1 MSITEYISIPAFVFS
16 FAFGIFSVYMM
27 NPNKETIY
35 VYPSPDNVKKIQYKD
50 RADNC
55 FEYVPHEVTCHQNEE
70 NYPFQ

>member
-1 MSITEYISIPAFVFS
+1 MSITEYISVPIFIFS

-35 VYPSPDNVKKIQYKD
+35 VYPSPDNVNRFQYKD

-55 FEYVPHEVTCHQNEE
+55 FEYSPIEVPCQKDEI